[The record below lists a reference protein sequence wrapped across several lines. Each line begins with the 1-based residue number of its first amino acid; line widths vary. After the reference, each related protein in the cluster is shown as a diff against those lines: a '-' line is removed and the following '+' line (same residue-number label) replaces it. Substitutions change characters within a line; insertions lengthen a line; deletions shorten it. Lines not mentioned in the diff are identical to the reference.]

1 MGEEKH
7 ISTEELAKHNS
18 AEDVWISIQGKVYDV
33 TTWLKDH
40 PGGDLLLLNLAGQDV
55 TDAFVA
61 YHPGSAWQHLHRF
74 YIGRLDDYKV
84 SEVSKDYRR
93 LVSEFSKLGL
103 FENKGHGVFIAFVT
117 MVVLMSISIYVV
129 IWSKNPWVHLACGGL
144 MGFTWIQSGWIGH
157 DSGHYQVM
165 TNKAF
170 NRFVQVLTGNCLAGI
185 SIGWWKRNHN
195 AHHMACNSLQLDPDL
210 QHMPLFV
217 VSSDFFNSLTSYD
230 YREEKSAA
238 RLQGL
243 AGYCTGT
250 CS

>member
-40 PGGDLLLLNLAGQDV
+40 PGGDLPLLNLAGQDV

-61 YHPGSAWQHLHRF
+61 YHPGTAWQHLHRF

-144 MGFTWIQSGWIGH
+144 MGFTCVGGKN
-157 DSGHYQVM
+157 DTY
-165 TNKAF
+165 
-170 NRFVQVLTGNCLAGI
+170 
-185 SIGWWKRNHN
+185 
-195 AHHMACNSLQLDPDL
+195 LD
-210 QHMPLFV
+210 
-217 VSSDFFNSLTSYD
+217 
-230 YREEKSAA
+230 
-238 RLQGL
+238 
-243 AGYCTGT
+243 
-250 CS
+250 